1 MERVRRPTLTTAKLA
16 HRESEYPKLLFM
28 SKKKLP
34 PAHVTSTFK
43 LTRRTSPTFVFEQGI
58 KRRTPLFPNGAAAP
72 AVGPLGKEADP
83 AKRRKGGVIGHAV
96 NPASLK
102 NLQRGRSVPLVVI
115 EPPILT
121 EASAAEYVRIR
132 MSGAPPLDAVAYF
145 ADARLKLNPKEW
157 AALAKMWESSPL
169 VTEQWT
175 LANGSEW
182 HHLPVDIR
190 TSIALDQHLAQLVYF
205 LRHADF
211 NAPDAPLGK
220 IAHARDAILAH
231 LDRKAGGGEL
241 SKFEQVMREVLEGK
255 GALPPVMGKVAT
267 ATEQLDMKL
276 RES

>member
-1 MERVRRPTLTTAKLA
+1 MKKPKPPTIIDGSRSRVNFAKLK
-16 HRESEYPKLLFM
+16 PG
-28 SKKKLP
+28 
-34 PAHVTSTFK
+34 
-43 LTRRTSPTFVFEQGI
+43 TFVNYAAHLEPRSTRQ
-58 KRRTPLFPNGAAAP
+58 PDGAAAL
-72 AVGPLGKEADP
+72 AVGPLGKADP
-83 AKRRKGGVIGHAV
+83 AKKRKGGVIGHKV
-96 NPASLK
+96 SGASLK

-115 EPPILT
+115 DPPILT
-121 EASAAEYVRIR
+121 EASATEYVKIR

-157 AALAKMWESSPL
+157 LALAKVWEQSPL

-182 HHLPVDIR
+182 HHLTVDIR
-190 TSIALDQHLAQLVYF
+190 TSIALDQHLAQLTYF

-267 ATEQLDMKL
+267 ASEQLDMKL

>member
-1 MERVRRPTLTTAKLA
+1 MKKPKPPAPAHMLTMKVKRGTFVDYGAKIPRRPDGTAA
-16 HRESEYPKLLFM
+16 S
-28 SKKKLP
+28 
-34 PAHVTSTFK
+34 
-43 LTRRTSPTFVFEQGI
+43 
-58 KRRTPLFPNGAAAP
+58 AA
-72 AVGPLGKEADP
+72 VPLGKAP
-83 AKRRKGGVIGHAV
+83 KKRKGGVIGHAV
-96 NPASLK
+96 SGKSLA
-102 NLQRGRSVPLVVI
+102 NLQRGRQVPLPVI

-121 EASAAEYVRIR
+121 EASAREYVKIR

-157 AALAKMWESSPL
+157 LALAHTWESSPL
-169 VTEQWT
+169 VTECWND
-175 LANGSEW
+175 ANGSEW
-182 HHLPVDIR
+182 HHLAVDIR
-190 TSIALDQHLAQLVYF
+190 TSIALDQHLAQLTYF
-205 LRHADF
+205 LRNANF

-267 ATEQLDMKL
+267 AAEVIDQKL